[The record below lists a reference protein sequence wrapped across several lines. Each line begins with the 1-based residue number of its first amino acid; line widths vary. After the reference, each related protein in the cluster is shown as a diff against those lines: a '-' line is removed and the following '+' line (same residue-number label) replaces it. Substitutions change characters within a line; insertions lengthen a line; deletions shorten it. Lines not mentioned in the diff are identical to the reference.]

1 MKDYH
6 LFLIDLDGTIYR
18 GKETIESGVMTG
30 DLYAMWEG
38 EIPAQKVNSL
48 DFLKA
53 IRGKLEE
60 KLA

>member
-1 MKDYH
+1 MCIRDSADA
-6 LFLIDLDGTIYR
+6 LEQATI
-18 GKETIESGVMTG
+18 ETIESGVMTG
-30 DLYAMWEG
+30 DLCAMWEG
-38 EIPAQKVNSL
+38 EAPAQKVNSL